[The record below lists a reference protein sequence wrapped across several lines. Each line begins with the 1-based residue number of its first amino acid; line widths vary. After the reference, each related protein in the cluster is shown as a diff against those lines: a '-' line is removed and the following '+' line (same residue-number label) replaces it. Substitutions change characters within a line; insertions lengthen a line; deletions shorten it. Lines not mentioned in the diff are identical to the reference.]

1 MHPWEARLRARAKRL
16 RWRWRRWQVA
26 RRYGR
31 DALQAA
37 PRLFGNAQTK
47 SGSHLLYQVLR
58 GFTALGPFVN
68 PGLPP
73 VNRDEANRKLP
84 PAAIQA
90 RLREL
95 RPGDVAYGYLPGREP
110 YLTWLSSP
118 GWATVHIVRDPRDVA
133 VSHAFYIADMQPQHE
148 WHAYFNTVAT
158 DLESRLRIVIAGHR
172 EGDRV
177 FEDLRSRY
185 ESYLAWLQQPGVLV
199 VRFEDL
205 RLRPRPT
212 LQRILHFVRG
222 RGTWPLVLPED
233 QALDAL
239 QAAIQPRKS
248 GTFRRGQPGAWR
260 EHFTPDLK
268 ALFKEVTGDL
278 LIRLGYERDHDW

>member
-1 MHPWEARLRARAKRL
+1 MHPWEAAVRGRLKRW

-31 DALQAA
+31 AALQAA

-58 GFTALGPFVN
+58 GFTAIGPFVN

-73 VNRDEANRKLP
+73 VNRDEANRKLS
-84 PAAIQA
+84 PAALQA
-90 RLREL
+90 RLHEL
-95 RPGDVAYGYLPGREP
+95 GPGDVAYGYLPAREP
-110 YLTWLSSP
+110 YLTWLSGP

-133 VSHAFYIADMQPQHE
+133 VSHAFYIADMQPHHE
-148 WHAYFNTVAT
+148 WHVYFNTVAT
-158 DLESRLRIVIAGHR
+158 TMEERLRIVIAGHK
-172 EGDRV
+172 EGGLV

-185 ESYLAWLQQPGVLV
+185 QSYLGWLEQPGVLV
-199 VRFEDL
+199 VRFEEI
-205 RLRPRPT
+205 RLRPGLA
-212 LQRILHFVRG
+212 LQRILHFVQQRG
-222 RGTWPLVLPED
+222 SWPLAVPEA
-233 QALDAL
+233 QALARL
-239 QAAIQPRKS
+239 QAAIQPRRS

-260 EHFTPDLK
+260 EYFTPELK

-278 LIRLGYERDHDW
+278 LLRLGYEASHDW

>member
-1 MHPWEARLRARAKRL
+1 MHPWEAALRAWVKGW

-31 DALQAA
+31 AALLAA

-58 GFTALGPFVN
+58 GFTAIGPFVN

-84 PAAIQA
+84 PSAVQRRLQA
-90 RLREL
+90 LQ
-95 RPGDVAYGYLPGREP
+95 PGDVAYGYLPGREP
-110 YLTWLSSP
+110 YLSWLSRP

-133 VSHAFYIADMQPQHE
+133 VSHAFYIADMQPHHE
-148 WHAYFNTVAT
+148 WHTYFNTVAT

-172 EGDRV
+172 EGSLV

-205 RLRPRPT
+205 RLRPRQA
-212 LQRILHFVRG
+212 LQQVLRFVRQ
-222 RGTWPLVLPED
+222 RGNWPLSVPED
-233 QALDAL
+233 EALARL
-239 QAAIQPRKS
+239 QAAIRPRQS

-260 EHFTPDLK
+260 EYFTPALK
-268 ALFKEVTGDL
+268 DLFKQVTGDL
-278 LIRLGYERDHDW
+278 LLQLGYETSHDW